1 MNHEPLHPTH
11 ASNDKFDSL
20 LEELKSVHEHVQ
32 DHISLLEAVTSRAR
46 QRQRWPP
53 VHSPI
58 QIRNSAGETVVV
70 ANAQGREMKGVAKAS
85 EEVEAKVRGYGN
97 MFDCNICLKMA
108 RNLVVTCC
116 GHLFCWPCYYH

>member
-1 MNHEPLHPTH
+1 M
-11 ASNDKFDSL
+11 
-20 LEELKSVHEHVQ
+20 
-32 DHISLLEAVTSRAR
+32 
-46 QRQRWPP
+46 
-53 VHSPI
+53 
-58 QIRNSAGETVVV
+58 VV

-85 EEVEAKVRGYGN
+85 EEVEAKVRGSGN

>member
-1 MNHEPLHPTH
+1 M
-11 ASNDKFDSL
+11 AYK
-20 LEELKSVHEHVQ
+20 